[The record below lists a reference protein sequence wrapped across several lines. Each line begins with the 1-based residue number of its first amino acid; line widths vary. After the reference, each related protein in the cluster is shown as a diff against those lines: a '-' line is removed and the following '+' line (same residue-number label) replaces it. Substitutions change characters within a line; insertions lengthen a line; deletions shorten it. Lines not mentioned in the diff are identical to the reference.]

1 MRPDLPMKYSKVD
14 NRQQGSPRVK
24 KTVSVAI
31 VALALIA
38 SACAASETIE
48 GQVADSKQAAE
59 TSTTM
64 AAEPATTSTTS
75 TIQAPATESTTTT
88 AVDTGELSELDALFA
103 SIKSNDEITSGRVEG
118 TISMTGLDGS
128 EGGPSDVTMTFSTAF
143 DLATGNSSFLMDT
156 SSLAEGATTDP
167 DDPFAELGAAMLG
180 EMEFRQVGDRGY
192 MRAGFFSLML
202 GSEAEW
208 LSMPAD
214 DGAEFAT
221 GFEAAPTDPHD
232 VLGTYEGAA
241 ADVEE
246 LGEES
251 VNGTTATHYRI
262 TVDATGLM
270 EELSAE
276 ERAEA
281 EASGVLAIGILPI
294 DLWITA
300 DGYLVRMILEIDGT
314 EAESL
319 EGEFATMK
327 LAFDMYDINRPVSI
341 EAPPADQVTAVEDL
355 EMGGFDFGMTT
366 DDLST

>member
-1 MRPDLPMKYSKVD
+1 M
-14 NRQQGSPRVK
+14 K
-24 KTVSVAI
+24 KTVTIAV

-38 SACAASETIE
+38 SGCAASESVD
-48 GQVADSKQAAE
+48 GQVAESKPAVE
-59 TSTTM
+59 TSTTA
-64 AAEPATTSTTS
+64 AAEPAATSTTS
-75 TIQAPATESTTTT
+75 TTQAPATESTTTT
-88 AVDTGELSELDALFA
+88 VVDTGELSEVDALFA
-103 SIKSNDEITSGRVEG
+103 SIKTDDEITSGRVEG
-118 TISMTGLDGS
+118 TISITGLDEQ
-128 EGGPSDVTMTFSTAF
+128 EGGPSEVSMAFSTAF

-156 SSLAEGATTDP
+156 SSLAEGAATDP

-202 GSEAEW
+202 GSETEW

-221 GFEAAPTDPHD
+221 GFEAAPTDPHE

-241 ADVEE
+241 ADVED

-281 EASGVLAIGILPI
+281 EASGVLAIGVLPI
-294 DLWITA
+294 DLWIT
-300 DGYLVRMILEIDGT
+300 DGGYLVRMILEIDGT

-319 EGEFATMK
+319 DGEFETMK
-327 LAFDMYDINRPVSI
+327 MSFDMFDINRPVSI
-341 EAPPADQVTAVEDL
+341 EAPPADRVTAVEDL
-355 EMGGFDFGMTT
+355 DMGGFDFGLTAT
-366 DDLST
+366 DL

>member
-1 MRPDLPMKYSKVD
+1 M
-14 NRQQGSPRVK
+14 K
-24 KTVSVAI
+24 KTATIAI
-31 VALALIA
+31 LALALIA
-38 SACAASETIE
+38 SGCAASESVE
-48 GQVADSKQAAE
+48 GQVAESKPAAV
-59 TSTTM
+59 TSTTT
-64 AAEPATTSTTS
+64 AAEPATTTTS
-75 TIQAPATESTTTT
+75 TTQAPPADSTTTT
-88 AVDTGELSELDALFA
+88 AVDTGELSEVDALFA

-118 TISMTGLDGS
+118 TISITGLDEQ
-128 EGGPSDVTMTFSTAF
+128 EGGPSEVSMAFSTAF

-156 SSLAEGATTDP
+156 SSLAEGAPTDP

-202 GSEAEW
+202 GSETEW

-221 GFEAAPTDPHD
+221 GFEAAPTDPHE
-232 VLGTYEGAA
+232 VLGTYDGAA
-241 ADVEE
+241 GDVED

-262 TVDATGLM
+262 TVDATGLL

-281 EASGVLAIGILPI
+281 EASGVLAIGVLPI
-294 DLWITA
+294 DLWIT
-300 DGYLVRMILEIDGT
+300 DGGYLVRMIIEIDGT

-319 EGEFATMK
+319 EGEFETMK
-327 LAFDMYDINRPVSI
+327 LAFDMYDINRPVAI
-341 EAPPADQVTAVEDL
+341 DAPPASQVTAVEDL
-355 EMGGFDFGMTT
+355 EMGGFDFGLTAE
-366 DDLST
+366 DLST

>member
-1 MRPDLPMKYSKVD
+1 MMNLSVA
-14 NRQQGSPRVK
+14 QQGSSRVK
-24 KTVSVAI
+24 KTATIAI
-31 VALALIA
+31 LALALIA
-38 SACAASETIE
+38 SGCAASESVE
-48 GQVADSKQAAE
+48 GQVADSKPA
-59 TSTTM
+59 
-64 AAEPATTSTTS
+64 ATTSTAAPAEPTTTS
-75 TIQAPATESTTTT
+75 TSTTTEAPATESTTTT
-88 AVDTGELSELDALFA
+88 AVDTGELSEVDALFA
-103 SIKSNDEITSGRVEG
+103 SIKTDDEITSGRVEG
-118 TISMTGLDGS
+118 TISITGLDEQ
-128 EGGPSDVTMTFSTAF
+128 EGGPPEVSMAFSTAF
-143 DLATGNSSFLMDT
+143 DMATGNSSFLMDT

-202 GSEAEW
+202 GSETEW

-221 GFEAAPTDPHD
+221 GFEAAPTDPHE

-241 ADVEE
+241 ADVED

-281 EASGVLAIGILPI
+281 EASGVLAIGVLPI
-294 DLWITA
+294 DLWIT
-300 DGYLVRMILEIDGT
+300 DGGYLVRMILEIDGT

-319 EGEFATMK
+319 DGEFESMK
-327 LAFDMYDINRPVSI
+327 MSFDMYDINRPVSI
-341 EAPPADQVTAVEDL
+341 EAPPTSQVTAVEDL
-355 EMGGFDFGMTT
+355 DMGGLGFGLT
-366 DDLST
+366 DDELSL